1 LSQKSLQDLDKS
13 EDGDVNTLGMG
24 VWRSRSPEWNAN
36 QSPKLGEIEC
46 GNVDSLLGMP
56 ELKLDNAVATNEN
69 KICFIRSRSAGA
81 GVCMQRNKTPTEVT
95 AAVLEGRL
103 NATPTD
109 DSDCL
114 ADKSVVLQI
123 SPLTSPHVSPNFSL
137 LNSPNFNRSKND
149 LFQDYLPPTWD
160 PQSKFCFPVANV
172 PVVRLV
178 PDNMEM
184 FHFTDVQHIADGSNA
199 HVFFAQLNR
208 EQVVI
213 KMIREEVQTDPVAVH
228 EFDVEHGIL
237 VRISHPNI
245 IKIMGAGRNP
255 RRFVVLEFL
264 GGGTLG
270 TILCSNLIKPGLSD
284 RLFHRSTFGFYN
296 LLSKARDLALALDYM
311 HRKIVAGATIIH
323 RGESS
328 SNLLSAKF

>member
-1 LSQKSLQDLDKS
+1 
-13 EDGDVNTLGMG
+13 MG

-36 QSPKLGEIEC
+36 QSPKLGEIEP
-46 GNVDSLLGMP
+46 GNVDSLIGMP
-56 ELKLDNAVATNEN
+56 ELRLDSSVAANDN
-69 KICFIRSRSAGA
+69 KMCYLHTRSTST
-81 GVCMQRNKTPTEVT
+81 GVSTQRNKTPAEVAH
-95 AAVLEGRL
+95 AALEGRL
-103 NATPTD
+103 NGTPTD
-109 DSDCL
+109 DTDCL
-114 ADKSVVLQI
+114 AEKSVVLQI
-123 SPLTSPHVSPNFSL
+123 SPSSSPHLSHTRSFLTSANH
-137 LNSPNFNRSKND
+137 NRSKND

-270 TILCSNLIKPGLSD
+270 TILCSNLMKPGLLD
-284 RLFHRSTFGFYN
+284 RLFHRSSFGFYN
-296 LLSKARDLALALDYM
+296 LLIKARELARALNYM
-311 HRKIVAGATIIH
+311 HQKIVAGATIIH
-323 RGESS
+323 RGE
-328 SNLLSAKF
+328 